1 MNVSRRWLED
11 FLRSPLEARDAANR
25 LAMLGATVDAIEPLH
40 ADLAEIVVA
49 QVETVG
55 PHPNADRLRVCE
67 VNDGT
72 GTLRHVVCGA
82 PNVQAGRKYPFARV
96 GAAIPHGKDGAPM
109 RLERAKIRGEVS
121 DGMLCSARELGLGQE
136 HDGILELDTDA
147 TPGTPFLQAVGL
159 GDDRLVVDVTP
170 NRPDLLCHKGIAR
183 ELAASLGGTFRLPT
197 LPRGQAGGEA
207 PRADIPPARRDAAT
221 AELAGIRLS
230 LEDLAGCRR
239 FTAALIRGVKVGPSP
254 AWLQRRL
261 QAVGVRPISNV
272 VDATN
277 YVMLEL
283 NQPMHAYD
291 AATLRGPAIV
301 VRRGRVGESLVTL
314 DGATRGIDGETT
326 VIADAEGVIGLA
338 GIMGGSTTEVSERTT
353 DVLLEGAWWSPAGIR
368 RTRRRLGMST
378 EASYRFERGVDLWAA
393 PDAMR
398 RCIELVLAT
407 AGGRLA
413 ADPVD
418 LWPEP
423 SHPPR
428 IFLRPGRVAQVLGV
442 ELPVA
447 TIERHLL
454 AIGATAL
461 SKPEDHRIAVDVPGW
476 RPDLTDEIDLIEEVA
491 RVHGYDNFPVE
502 LRPFRVGSL
511 PDAPMERLASQLRRG
526 LVAEG
531 LFEVGTLPTVPDG
544 APASVRLLNPTS
556 AEDPYLRRD
565 LLPGLIRQVEQNF
578 RNHVRD
584 VRLFEVGTVFEA
596 LPGERPIE
604 ARRVAA
610 VITGAREPRHWSN
623 TGAPDFDRW
632 DLRGLFEAATA
643 LANPDAT
650 VQVEGNSWVAVTSG
664 GAVAGRAAPL
674 AADAPPWAAPVF
686 GFELTLDPTPRAPV
700 EYRPLPTTPASERD
714 FALVLDGEVTAA
726 RVAALLER
734 TGGALLERVAVL
746 DEYHGASI
754 GARRRSVM
762 FRLTFRAPD
771 RTLRDREVDELE
783 RRMLQALEREL
794 GVKRRDAA
802 GPSAGEA

>member
-11 FLRSPLEARDAANR
+11 FLRRPLDPRDLANR

-40 ADLAEIVVA
+40 GDLAEIVVG
-49 QVETVG
+49 QVETVA

-72 GTLRHVVCGA
+72 GAMHHVVCGA

-96 GAAIPHGKDGAPM
+96 GAAIPHGKGGAPM

-121 DGMLCSARELGLGQE
+121 EGMLCSARELGLGQE
-136 HDGILELDTDA
+136 HDGILELDTA
-147 TPGTPFLQAVGL
+147 AAPGTPFLEAAGL
-159 GDDRLVVDVTP
+159 ADDRLVVDVTP
-170 NRPDLLCHKGIAR
+170 NRPDLLGHKGVAR
-183 ELAASLGGTFRLPT
+183 ELAASFGSPFRLPAI
-197 LPRGQAGGEA
+197 PRGENGGA
-207 PRADIPPARRDAAT
+207 AADPDIPPPRRAA
-221 AELAGIRLS
+221 AAADLAGIRIS
-230 LEDLAGCRR
+230 VEDLDGCRR
-239 FTAALIRGVKVGPSP
+239 FNAALIRGVKVGPSP
-254 AWLQRRL
+254 AWLQQRL

-291 AATLRGPAIV
+291 AATLRGRAVV
-301 VRRGRVGESLVTL
+301 VRRGRTGESLVTL
-314 DGATRGIDGETT
+314 DGTTRSIDAETT
-326 VIADAEGVIGLA
+326 VITDAGGVIGLA
-338 GIMGGSTTEVSERTT
+338 GIMGGSTTEVSEQTT
-353 DVLLEGAWWSPAGIR
+353 EVLLEGAWWSPTRIR

-398 RCIELVLAT
+398 RCIGLVLAT
-407 AGGRLA
+407 AGGTLVA
-413 ADPVD
+413 EPVD

-428 IFLRPGRVAQVLGV
+428 IFLRPARVTQVLGV

-447 TIERHLL
+447 TLEQHLL
-454 AIGATAL
+454 AIGATVL
-461 SKPEDHRIAVDVPGW
+461 SKPDDHRLAVDVPGW
-476 RPDLTDEIDLIEEVA
+476 RPDLTGEIDLIEEIA
-491 RVHGYDNFPVE
+491 RIHGYDNFPVE

-511 PDAPMERLASQLRRG
+511 PDAPVERLASQLRHG
-526 LVAEG
+526 LVAQG
-531 LFEVGTLPTVPDG
+531 LFEVGTLPTVPDDS
-544 APASVRLLNPTS
+544 AASVRLLNPTS
-556 AEDPYLRRD
+556 AEDPYLRRE
-565 LLPGLIRQVEQNF
+565 LLPGLVRQVERNF

-596 LPGERPIE
+596 RPGERPIE

-610 VITGAREPRHWSN
+610 VVTGAREPRHWSN

-632 DLRGLFEAATA
+632 DLRGLFEVAVA
-643 LANPDAT
+643 LANPDAS
-650 VQVEGNSWVAVTSG
+650 VQVEGNSWVAVAPDGS
-664 GAVAGRAAPL
+664 VAGRAAPV

-686 GFELTLDPTPRAPV
+686 GLELTLDPKPRAPV
-700 EYRPLPTTPASERD
+700 EYHPLPTTPASERD
-714 FALVLDGEVTAA
+714 LALVLDSNVAAGQVT
-726 RVAALLER
+726 ALLER

-746 DEYHGASI
+746 DEYRGASI
-754 GARRRSVM
+754 GGGRRSVM
-762 FRLTFRAPD
+762 FRLRFRAPD

-783 RRMLQALEREL
+783 RRLLQALEREL
-794 GVKRRDAA
+794 GVRRRDAA